1 MDNDGST
8 NDDDKGQSLHELS
21 LHHGASIVSQLVD
34 IGSRHNQQPHEKFLP
49 IIRRL
54 QCLSPRGTKLFRGQ
68 INAFDK
74 QEYIALSYTWKSSEH
89 EDPKSGKYQVEGWDS
104 QGLKS
109 SAVRDC
115 VFDRILSYMRYAQV
129 QLLWI
134 DAHCIRQD
142 ECDGD
147 TCAHHSR
154 CTEKRDALQAMDL
167 VYQLSSHPV
176 ALLGRPM
183 QETSELHL
191 LKLIMTGKLVAKSDN
206 GSESPFW
213 KPTEL
218 GEAIRALR
226 LLHDITQDLWWRRA
240 WTFQENYR
248 GGRPMRLLIPYTS
261 SLESP
266 KRCLKGFGKMPGELC
281 IKSVSFSTE
290 ATYICLALNRV
301 KRKLLPDD
309 IQRIKDVLRAAG
321 RYAAILPA
329 SSPMTPTVV
338 TDIEER
344 GLSNPWDRLA
354 ILANCCQY
362 STRLDVEALKQQ
374 NRSLSLS
381 VLAMCSLNGEILD
394 NSDDSRTSTAPLT
407 VSHFLRQYL
416 FKGFSA
422 PENDTRPLTFNKG
435 CRLTDVELTTDGIST
450 KGHLWKLGRV
460 IDTSEF
466 PRKLPW
472 INNPRGRLTMDDRRR
487 LLQLFLYLKK
497 QNHRF
502 LADQINIYLTH
513 DAYRAGKNYATFTEM
528 YLHHMA
534 IELAVAINS
543 GRKLRLGSI
552 WDSKRRKSEYRAI
565 FMWPDENEGDLSPPP
580 AFVFTSAWF
589 RNPGSDAHEPN
600 DIDRHVSLEVSLE
613 EPRVGT
619 GVPHLRVRT
628 WRLGMCFFEDCRLT
642 GVVFPWPRALRD
654 IKL

>member
-266 KRCLKGFGKMPGELC
+266 KRCLKG
-281 IKSVSFSTE
+281 
-290 ATYICLALNRV
+290 IC
-301 KRKLLPDD
+301 
-309 IQRIKDVLRAAG
+309 
-321 RYAAILPA
+321 
-329 SSPMTPTVV
+329 PMTPTVV

-362 STRLDVEALKQQ
+362 STRLDVEALIQQ

-381 VLAMCSLNGEILD
+381 VLAMCLLNGEILD
-394 NSDDSRTSTAPLT
+394 NSDDSQTSTVPLT
-407 VSHFLRQYL
+407 VSHFLRRQL
-416 FKGFSA
+416 FKAFSA
-422 PENDTRPLTFNKG
+422 PEDYTRPLTFNKS
-435 CRLTDVELTTDGIST
+435 CRLIDVELMTDGIST
-450 KGHLWKLGRV
+450 MGHIWKLSRV
-460 IDTSEF
+460 IDTSKFE
-466 PRKLPW
+466 RELPP
-472 INNPRGRLTMDDRRR
+472 IRNPRGESILDERKC
-487 LLQLFLYLKK
+487 LQQLVHYLKK
-497 QNHRF
+497 QRHRF
-502 LADQINIYLTH
+502 LADQTDKYLAD
-513 DAYRAGKNYATFTEM
+513 DAHKAGSKTYATFTEM
-528 YLHHMA
+528 SEAEAWQHLGFGGGYSPYS
-534 IELAVAINS
+534 AVFVWS
-543 GRKLRLGSI
+543 
-552 WDSKRRKSEYRAI
+552 
-565 FMWPDENEGDLSPPP
+565 DEDEGVQWPPP
-580 AFVFTSAWF
+580 AFVFTSAWS
-589 RNPGSDAHEPN
+589 RVQGSEAHEPN
-600 DIDRHVSLEVSLE
+600 DIDRHVSLEVDLE
-613 EPRVGT
+613 QPRLST

-628 WRLGMCFFEDCRLT
+628 WRLGMCFFKDCPCIE
-642 GVVFPWPRALRD
+642 VVFPWPRALRD
-654 IKL
+654 IKP